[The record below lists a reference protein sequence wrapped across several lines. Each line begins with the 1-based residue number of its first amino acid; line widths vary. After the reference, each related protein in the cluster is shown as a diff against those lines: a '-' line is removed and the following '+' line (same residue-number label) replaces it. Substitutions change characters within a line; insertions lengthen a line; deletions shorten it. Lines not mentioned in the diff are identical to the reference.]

1 MTEWYLAAFVTF
13 LAGMFA
19 GFKVCIYWFRHL
31 MRTGHIDGALCD
43 EIREN
48 YRMAQRLK
56 VLQGRLK

>member
-1 MTEWYLAAFVTF
+1 MTEWYFAAFVTF

-19 GFKVCIYWFRHL
+19 GFRITMHFIVL
-31 MRTGHIDGALCD
+31 GMQTGRITEELVA
-43 EIREN
+43 EAREN